1 MSWLACAVVF
11 LMHLKAI
18 LYATLCAFAGGIP
31 HAQGQAKA
39 SVAFSDPDEIR
50 LLVPTAATQAA
61 HHALTATERASLCH
75 RGRGFIQFTC
85 QVNGN
90 GHIAAITNVQLF
102 QAAQTVPASIVT
114 KLKSSIRRDV
124 VFYVPAVTRPPK
136 MARWRRPS
144 IVLPLALFCP

>member
-1 MSWLACAVVF
+1 MSWLACTVVF

-18 LYATLCAFAGGIP
+18 LCATLCAFAGGIS
-31 HAQGQAKA
+31 HAPGQAKA
-39 SVAFSDPDEIR
+39 SVAFSDPDEIW
-50 LLVPTAATQAA
+50 LLVPTAAIQAA

-75 RGRGFIQFTC
+75 RGRGFIQFAC

-90 GHIAAITNVQLF
+90 GHIAAIANVQLF

-114 KLKSSIRRDV
+114 KLKSSIRREV

-136 MARWRRPS
+136 MARWHRPS